1 MENIDLTQTVPSET
15 VNYLGTIGMIIVST
29 IIILLIIFCKRYK
42 ARFAP
47 LLMGILAYFLFAFA
61 GYNIIISLMYMI
73 PGFEVAYNNNTAV
86 FSILFLIVF
95 VAMFTAARI
104 ICMKIM
110 YPNYV
115 RPGDV
120 LILGLGIGMFEALI
134 YALSSIVLSAWAAG
148 INTSGMTELFKD
160 FTQEEIISNYSSI
173 SLLFTAPSILWI
185 LLCIS
190 AIMDMLLNC
199 GLAILT
205 FGVVSKKIPT
215 WWYAVCAGINF
226 FVILPF
232 KLYDTSSVI
241 GVIIPFAIKTILFI
255 IAVYIFYRMDTTY
268 IGGLL
273 RSSGKNNI
281 KISTGMPKFGKL
293 SNK

>member
-1 MENIDLTQTVPSET
+1 MENIDLTQTVPTDT
-15 VNYLGTIGMIIVST
+15 VNYLGVVGMFIVSS
-29 IIILLIIFCKRYK
+29 IFILMFIMFKRYK
-42 ARFAP
+42 ARIMP
-47 LLMGILAYFLFAFA
+47 LLMGILAYLIFGFV
-61 GYNIIISLMYMI
+61 GYNVIISLIFKI
-73 PGFEVAYNNNTAV
+73 PGFEVAYNNNTVV
-86 FSILFLIVF
+86 FAGMFLVVF

-110 YPNYV
+110 YPNYE

-120 LILGLGIGMFEALI
+120 LIFGLGISMCEALL
-134 YALSSIVLSAWAAG
+134 YVLSSITLVVWASG
-148 INTSGMTELFKD
+148 INASGMTELFKD
-160 FTQEEIISNYSSI
+160 FTQEDIVSSYNSI

-190 AIMDMLLNC
+190 SIMDILLNC

-215 WWYAVCAGINF
+215 WWYAVSAAINF

-232 KLYDTSSVI
+232 KLYDVSSTM
-241 GVIIPFAIKTILFI
+241 GVIIPFIIKVVLFI
-255 IAVYIFYRMDTTY
+255 VAVFVIYRVDIDH
-268 IGGLL
+268 IGGII
-273 RSSGKNNI
+273 RYTGKKDI